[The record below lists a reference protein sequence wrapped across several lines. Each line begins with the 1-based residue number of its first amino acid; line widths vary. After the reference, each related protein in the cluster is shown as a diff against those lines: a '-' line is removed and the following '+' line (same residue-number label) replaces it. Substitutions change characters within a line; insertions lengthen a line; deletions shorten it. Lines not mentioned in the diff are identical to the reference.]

1 MAFVLSSF
9 FRMLKQRLKIL
20 LAAVVL
26 GWNVTMFS
34 AVNKAGL
41 GVDTLEILPKF
52 HVMTVFVDLACTL
65 KVVVKKKKPE
75 MGDFHVSKLQFLGVQ
90 IFFVHLFALRYQIP

>member
-1 MAFVLSSF
+1 
-9 FRMLKQRLKIL
+9 
-20 LAAVVL
+20 
-26 GWNVTMFS
+26 MFS

-65 KVVVKKKKPE
+65 KVVVKQKE
-75 MGDFHVSKLQFLGVQ
+75 S
-90 IFFVHLFALRYQIP
+90 LFAFRNPRL